1 MEIRIHYRHISHS
14 ENSSEDIKEWVTD
27 FFDRV
32 GHVDPINESRD
43 LAIDVY
49 FSKTR
54 VRTGSYKAQFECHM
68 LARAPWL
75 KKDLFAKATDE
86 EFWAAMNEASHLLKR
101 QVVKDRLQRKTT
113 RHQTQQNLSVAG

>member
-1 MEIRIHYRHISHS
+1 MEIRIHYRHITHS
-14 ENSSEDIKEWVTD
+14 ENSSEDIKDWLMT

-32 GHVDPINESRD
+32 GHEN
-43 LAIDVY
+43 LALDVY

-54 VRTGSYKAQFECHM
+54 VRLGSYKAQFECHM

-75 KKDLFAKATDE
+75 KKDLFAKATDD
-86 EFWAAMNEASHLLKR
+86 EFWTSLNEASHLLKR

-113 RHQTQQNLSVAG
+113 RHQPLQNISDAG